1 MRLRLLIPAA
11 VLAVAATACGS
22 APAAP
27 AALGPVDVVR
37 AYYATRV
44 PIQIGEVSYDPN
56 GGNRALV
63 TRVGHGW
70 GAWSATEGCTGGT
83 DNTNPRDGQVDGG
96 YASSPGDFDQAY
108 SEAGP
113 SGSYFDAA
121 IPLNRYSGVW
131 TIACAR

>member
-22 APAAP
+22 TPAAP

-44 PIQIGEVSYDPN
+44 PIQIGDVSYDAPH
-56 GGNRALV
+56 NRALV
-63 TRVGHGW
+63 TRIGAGW
-70 GAWSATEGCTGGT
+70 ENGT
-83 DNTNPRDGQVDGG
+83 DNADPHFGQPDTP
-96 YASSPGDFDQAY
+96 ADFSHAY
-108 SEAGP
+108 SEALD
-113 SGSYFDAA
+113 GSYFNTA

-131 TIACAR
+131 TIVRAR